1 MLKEL
6 NKNKIMF
13 LMLLPTLIFFL
24 INSYFPMVG
33 IYYAFTRYDFEGGLF
48 GSPFV
53 GLENF
58 KFLWQSGMLLK
69 LTTNTV
75 GYNLAFIILGNGLA
89 IFCAIMLSEI
99 RGRLFKKITQS
110 VMFLP
115 YFISFVLLSV
125 IAYNMFNYESG
136 FVNTV
141 LKRFEAGR
149 WIFIIHLGYGYF

>member
-99 RGRLFKKITQS
+99 RGGYSKKS
-110 VMFLP
+110 RNP
-115 YFISFVLLSV
+115 SCSCRISS
-125 IAYNMFNYESG
+125 
-136 FVNTV
+136 
-141 LKRFEAGR
+141 
-149 WIFIIHLGYGYF
+149 HLYY